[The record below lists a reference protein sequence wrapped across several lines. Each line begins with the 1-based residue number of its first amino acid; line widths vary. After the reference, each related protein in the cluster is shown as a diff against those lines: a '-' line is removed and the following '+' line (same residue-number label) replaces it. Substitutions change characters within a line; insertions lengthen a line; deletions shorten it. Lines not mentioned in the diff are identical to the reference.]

1 MAGGAEIHPEYTR
14 EGVGI
19 GERNLA
25 IATRLGA
32 AAQAFFFVS
41 FLFAFFY
48 LRALN
53 TAGRWNL
60 HHLHPSRAYGI
71 AILVCVLGSA
81 GATWL
86 AASSARGQ
94 NLALWRV
101 GLGAAIL
108 LALAAIGL
116 QCAQYAN
123 LGFGPGEGSF
133 ASVFVGWTGL
143 IAVNILGVV
152 YWLTTLL
159 AETLNP
165 RGRSLSLLRASA
177 EAAGVYWGTLALIEL
192 TAFIL
197 LYVVGS

>member
-1 MAGGAEIHPEYTR
+1 
-14 EGVGI
+14 
-19 GERNLA
+19 
-25 IATRLGA
+25 
-32 AAQAFFFVS
+32 
-41 FLFAFFY
+41 
-48 LRALN
+48 
-53 TAGRWNL
+53 
-60 HHLHPSRAYGI
+60 
-71 AILVCVLGSA
+71 VLGSA

-86 AASSARGQ
+86 AAWSARGQ

-101 GLGAAIL
+101 ELGAAIL

-159 AETLNP
+159 TETLNP
-165 RGRSLSLLRASA
+165 RGRSLPLLRASG

>member
-1 MAGGAEIHPEYTR
+1 MSGGAEIHPEYTR

-81 GATWL
+81 GGTWL
-86 AASSARGQ
+86 AAWSARGT
-94 NLALWRV
+94 NLVLWRA
-101 GLGAAIL
+101 GIGAAIL

-123 LGFGPGEGSF
+123 LGFGPGDGSF

-143 IAVNILGVV
+143 LAINILGVV

-165 RGRSLSLLRASA
+165 RGRSLPLLRASA
-177 EAAGVYWGTLALIEL
+177 EAAGLYWATLALIEL

-197 LYVVGS
+197 LYVVA

>member
-1 MAGGAEIHPEYTR
+1 MSGGAEIHPEYTR

-19 GERNLA
+19 GERNLT

-32 AAQAFFFVS
+32 AAQAFFFVA

-86 AASSARGQ
+86 AVWSAGQ
-94 NLALWRV
+94 PTPLRWRLAI
-101 GLGAAIL
+101 AA
-108 LALAAIGL
+108 
-116 QCAQYAN
+116 
-123 LGFGPGEGSF
+123 
-133 ASVFVGWTGL
+133 
-143 IAVNILGVV
+143 
-152 YWLTTLL
+152 
-159 AETLNP
+159 
-165 RGRSLSLLRASA
+165 
-177 EAAGVYWGTLALIEL
+177 
-192 TAFIL
+192 
-197 LYVVGS
+197 

>member
-1 MAGGAEIHPEYTR
+1 MTTGAHTR
-14 EGVGI
+14 PDYVLEGVGVS
-19 GERNLA
+19 ERNLA

-32 AAQAFFFVS
+32 AAQAFFFVA

-86 AASSARGQ
+86 AAWSAREP
-94 NLALWRV
+94 NPMLWRL
-101 GLGAAIL
+101 GIGAAIL
-108 LALAAIGL
+108 LALAALGL

-123 LGFGPGEGSF
+123 LGFGPGDGSF
-133 ASVFVGWTGL
+133 PSVFVGWTGL

-159 AETLNP
+159 AETL
-165 RGRSLSLLRASA
+165 RRGGRSLPLLRASA
-177 EAAGVYWGTLALIEL
+177 EAAGVYWGTLGLIEIA
-192 TAFIL
+192 AFIL
-197 LYVVGS
+197 LYVVA

>member
-1 MAGGAEIHPEYTR
+1 MAGGAEIQPEYAL

-25 IATRLGA
+25 IATRLA
-32 AAQAFFFVS
+32 AAGQAFFFVA

-71 AILVCVLGSA
+71 AILVCVLGSVA
-81 GATWL
+81 GTWL
-86 AASSARGQ
+86 AAWSASVANAG
-94 NLALWRV
+94 LWRV
-101 GLGAAIL
+101 GGAAAIL
-108 LALAAIGL
+108 LALAALGL

-123 LGFGPGEGSF
+123 LGFGPGDGSF

-143 IAVNILGVV
+143 IAINILGVV
-152 YWLTTLL
+152 YWLTTLVSESL
-159 AETLNP
+159 RAG
-165 RGRSLSLLRASA
+165 GRSLSLLRASA
-177 EAAGVYWGTLALIEL
+177 EAAGVYWATLGLIEIV
-192 TAFIL
+192 AFIL
-197 LYVVGS
+197 LYVVA

>member
-1 MAGGAEIHPEYTR
+1 MSGGAEIHPEYAL
-14 EGVGI
+14 EDVSV

-32 AAQAFFFVS
+32 AGQAFLFVA

-71 AILVCVLGSA
+71 AILVCVLGSVA
-81 GATWL
+81 ATWL
-86 AASSARGQ
+86 AAWSARGP
-94 NLALWRV
+94 NLALWRA
-101 GLGAAIL
+101 GIGAAIL
-108 LALAAIGL
+108 LALAALGL

-123 LGFGPGEGSF
+123 LGFGPGDGSF

-159 AETLNP
+159 AETLRA
-165 RGRSLSLLRASA
+165 RGRSVTLLRAPA
-177 EAAGVYWGTLALIEL
+177 EAVGVYWATLGLIEL
-192 TAFIL
+192 AAFIL
-197 LYVVGS
+197 LYVVA

>member
-1 MAGGAEIHPEYTR
+1 MSGGAEIHPEYTR

-19 GERNLA
+19 GERSLT

-32 AAQAFFFVS
+32 AAPA

-53 TAGRWNL
+53 TARRWNL
-60 HHLHPSRAYGI
+60 HHLHPSKAYGI

-86 AASSARGQ
+86 AAWSARGS
-94 NLALWRV
+94 NLAVWRA
-101 GLGAAIL
+101 GIGAAIL

-133 ASVFVGWTGL
+133 ASVFVGWVGVS
-143 IAVNILGVV
+143 AVNILAVL

-159 AETLNP
+159 TETFNS
-165 RGRSLSLLRASA
+165 RGRSLSLLRGSA
-177 EAAGVYWGTLALIEL
+177 QAAGVYWG
-192 TAFIL
+192 
-197 LYVVGS
+197 

>member
-1 MAGGAEIHPEYTR
+1 MSGAEIHPEYTR

-86 AASSARGQ
+86 AAWSARGP

-101 GLGAAIL
+101 GIGAAIL

-165 RGRSLSLLRASA
+165 RGRSLPLLRASG

>member
-1 MAGGAEIHPEYTR
+1 MSGGAEIHPEYTR

-71 AILVCVLGSA
+71 AILVCVLGSVA
-81 GATWL
+81 ATWL
-86 AASSARGQ
+86 AAWSARGP

-101 GLGAAIL
+101 GIGAAIL
-108 LALAAIGL
+108 LALAALGV

-123 LGFGPGEGSF
+123 LGFGPGDGSF

-143 IAVNILGVV
+143 LAVNILGVV

-159 AETLNP
+159 SETLRP
-165 RGRSLSLLRASA
+165 RGRSVPLLRASA
-177 EAAGVYWGTLALIEL
+177 NAVGVYWGTLGLIALI
-192 TAFIL
+192 AFIL
-197 LYVVGS
+197 LYVVA

>member
-1 MAGGAEIHPEYTR
+1 MTGGVEIHPDHALEHV
-14 EGVGI
+14 GV

-32 AAQAFFFVS
+32 AGQAFFFVA

-71 AILVCVLGSA
+71 AILVCIVGSA
-81 GATWL
+81 AATWL
-86 AASSARGQ
+86 AAWSARVP
-94 NLALWRV
+94 NPLLWRV
-101 GLGAAIL
+101 GIGAAIL
-108 LALAAIGL
+108 LALAALGL

-123 LGFGPGEGSF
+123 LGFGPGDGSF

-143 IAVNILGVV
+143 IAVNILGVL

-159 AETLNP
+159 AESLRA
-165 RGRSLSLLRASA
+165 RGRSLNLLRASA
-177 EAAGVYWGTLALIEL
+177 EAAGVYWVTLGLIEVV
-192 TAFIL
+192 AFIL
-197 LYVVGS
+197 LYVVA

>member
-1 MAGGAEIHPEYTR
+1 VASGAEIHPDYALEDV
-14 EGVGI
+14 EI
-19 GERNLA
+19 GARNIA
-25 IATRLGA
+25 IAARLGA
-32 AAQAFFFVS
+32 AGQAFFFVA

-53 TAGRWNL
+53 TNGRWNT
-60 HHLHPSRAYGI
+60 HDVHPSRSYGV
-71 AILVCVLGSA
+71 AILVCVLASVA
-81 GATWL
+81 ACVLGAW
-86 AASSARGQ
+86 SARSA
-94 NLALWRV
+94 NPLVWRV
-101 GLGAAIL
+101 GMGAAIL

-116 QCAQYAN
+116 QSAQYAN

-133 ASVFVGWTGL
+133 ASVFVGWTGV
-143 IAVNILGVV
+143 IAVNILAVV

-165 RGRSLSLLRASA
+165 RGRSLPLLRASG

-197 LYVVGS
+197 LYVVA

>member
-1 MAGGAEIHPEYTR
+1 MAGGAEVHPEYAL

-25 IATRLGA
+25 IATRLAA

-53 TAGRWNL
+53 TAWRWNL
-60 HHLHPSRAYGI
+60 HHLHPSRGYGI
-71 AILVCVLGSA
+71 AILVCVLGSVA
-81 GATWL
+81 ATWL
-86 AASSARGQ
+86 AAWSARVSNTG
-94 NLALWRV
+94 LWRV
-101 GLGAAIL
+101 GGGAAIL
-108 LALAAIGL
+108 LALAALGL

-123 LGFGPGEGSF
+123 LGFGPGDGSV

-152 YWLTTLL
+152 YWLTTLV
-159 AETLNP
+159 AESL
-165 RGRSLSLLRASA
+165 RAGGRSLPLLRASA
-177 EAAGVYWGTLALIEL
+177 EAAGVYWATLGLIEIV
-192 TAFIL
+192 AFIL
-197 LYVVGS
+197 LYVVA

>member
-1 MAGGAEIHPEYTR
+1 MSGAEIHPEYAL
-14 EGVGI
+14 EHVGV

-25 IATRLGA
+25 IATRLA
-32 AAQAFFFVS
+32 AAGQAFFFVA

-71 AILVCVLGSA
+71 AILVCVLGSV
-81 GATWL
+81 GGTWL
-86 AASSARGQ
+86 AAWSARGP
-94 NLALWRV
+94 APFLWRV
-101 GLGAAIL
+101 GSGAAIL
-108 LALAAIGL
+108 LALAALGL

-123 LGFGPGEGSF
+123 LGFGPGDGSF

-143 IAVNILGVV
+143 IAVNVLGVV

-159 AETLNP
+159 SETLSR
-165 RGRSLSLLRASA
+165 RGRPLPLLRASA
-177 EAAGVYWGTLALIEL
+177 EAAGVYWGTLGLIEIV
-192 TAFIL
+192 AFIL
-197 LYVVGS
+197 LYVVA

>member
-1 MAGGAEIHPEYTR
+1 MSGGAEIHPEYTR

-71 AILVCVLGSA
+71 PILVCVLGSA

-86 AASSARGQ
+86 AAWSARGP

-101 GLGAAIL
+101 GMGTAIL
-108 LALAAIGL
+108 LALAALAL

-123 LGFGPGEGSF
+123 LGFGPFDGSF

-143 IAVNILGVV
+143 LAVNILGVV

-165 RGRSLSLLRASA
+165 RGRSLPLLRASA

-197 LYVVGS
+197 LYVVV

>member
-1 MAGGAEIHPEYTR
+1 MATGAGIHPDYALEHV
-14 EGVGI
+14 GV

-25 IATRLGA
+25 IATRLVA
-32 AAQAFFFVS
+32 AGQAFFFVA

-71 AILVCVLGSA
+71 AILVCVLGSVA
-81 GATWL
+81 ATWL
-86 AASSARGQ
+86 AAWSARGPDQ
-94 NLALWRV
+94 FLWRV
-101 GLGAAIL
+101 GAGAAIL
-108 LALAAIGL
+108 LALAALGL

-123 LGFGPGEGSF
+123 LGFGPGDGSF

-143 IAVNILGVV
+143 IAANMLGVV

-159 AETLNP
+159 AETLRA
-165 RGRSLSLLRASA
+165 RGRSLTLLRAPA
-177 EAAGVYWGTLALIEL
+177 EAVGVYWATLGLIEL
-192 TAFIL
+192 AAFIL
-197 LYVVGS
+197 LYVVA